1 MVLFRIL
8 SSRNAASPISNNNKG
23 LLIRIVFRT
32 GRKHCQYLAK
42 EYTELVA
49 IKMLMVFFHELFQKV
64 MFLVIVFSYV
74 DIQMLM
80 ELLVIMIGMFQVE

>member
-1 MVLFRIL
+1 
-8 SSRNAASPISNNNKG
+8 
-23 LLIRIVFRT
+23 
-32 GRKHCQYLAK
+32 
-42 EYTELVA
+42 
-49 IKMLMVFFHELFQKV
+49 MLMVFFHELFQKV

>member
-1 MVLFRIL
+1 
-8 SSRNAASPISNNNKG
+8 
-23 LLIRIVFRT
+23 
-32 GRKHCQYLAK
+32 
-42 EYTELVA
+42 
-49 IKMLMVFFHELFQKV
+49 